1 MVLLCHLKWQELWHL
16 TEILTLLFF
25 IILCI
30 ILIFFK
36 YGCRIKTLVLFP
48 VLMIG
53 FALARPVIV
62 MDQPQWPLI
71 FNTESGGKYFHVT
84 NIALAC
90 LAISLISVL
99 PKYKNFTL

>member
-1 MVLLCHLKWQELWHL
+1 MPFEMARIMASHGNINVVIFYNCLHY
-16 TEILTLLFF
+16 FD
-25 IILCI
+25 
-30 ILIFFK
+30 FFK

-53 FALARPVIV
+53 FALARPVNV